1 MADQRSD
8 SRETNVA
15 LSTPSANRA
24 QEMTMTKYV
33 ASRGG
38 HAPGHL
44 RAMFLAF
51 VETGEVPVE
60 ELLDPSLIADRDPV
74 NWLCGQLW
82 NCTDQMP
89 AWVRSEPGGTV
100 YTYAQA
106 ARLVRPQR
114 AA

>member
-1 MADQRSD
+1 
-8 SRETNVA
+8 
-15 LSTPSANRA
+15 
-24 QEMTMTKYV
+24 MTKFV

-60 ELLDPSLIADRDPV
+60 ELFDPSGIADRDPV

-82 NCTDQMP
+82 NCSDQMP
-89 AWVRSEPGGTV
+89 ACGRSELGGTV
-100 YTYAQA
+100 NTYAQA
-106 ARLVRPQR
+106 ARLVRAQR
-114 AA
+114 AASAV